1 MTSLPPGRPAA
12 APGPRGEPSSGSS
25 LRSVAATAAG
35 ARGEPRA
42 LIGPAGADAA
52 ASLRAGQ
59 LAGVAG
65 VGRQTLR
72 YYERLGLLASPR
84 RSPGGHRLY
93 PAEAVTSLRVIKA
106 AQQLG
111 FSLREIGELLR
122 GRRSGRGQGGLR
134 QRVPARLA
142 EIEAHIA
149 ELEQAATALR
159 AAQAA
164 GCDDLIE
171 CADLPG
177 CPLPFP
183 PAV

>member
-1 MTSLPPGRPAA
+1 
-12 APGPRGEPSSGSS
+12 
-25 LRSVAATAAG
+25 
-35 ARGEPRA
+35 
-42 LIGPAGADAA
+42 
-52 ASLRAGQ
+52 
-59 LAGVAG
+59 

-72 YYERLGLLASPR
+72 YYERRGLLERPG

-93 PAEAVTSLRVIKA
+93 PAGAVTVLRVIKA

-111 FSLREIGELLR
+111 FSLQEIGELLR
-122 GRRSGRGQGGLR
+122 GRTSVSGRAGGLR
-134 QRVPARLA
+134 QRVPGRLA

-149 ELEQAATALR
+149 VLEQAAATLR

-171 CADLPG
+171 CASLPG

-183 PAV
+183 PPA